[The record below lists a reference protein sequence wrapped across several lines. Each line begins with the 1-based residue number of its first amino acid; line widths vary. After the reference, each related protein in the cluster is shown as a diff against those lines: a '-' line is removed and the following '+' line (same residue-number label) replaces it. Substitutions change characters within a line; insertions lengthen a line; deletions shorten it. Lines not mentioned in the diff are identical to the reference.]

1 MLFCA
6 ATTTTTITQAN
17 FMDTILYL
25 ITGLLTGT
33 VTGYCIASVILQ
45 RKFVPKTEL
54 ELAQQ
59 NITALQLQLGS
70 MLSRQE
76 VAAQYVS
83 RELYDNINANLQ
95 GANRSLDAEVDAN
108 REHQATILRLTAASE
123 QKLDKE
129 AVAQHYV
136 ARESFDI
143 ISRKLTAAETESGKK
158 EAVILELNT
167 RLTGLHQK
175 EEHLN
180 EKLGLFKTELEALHT
195 RSQEQFKNIATEVLE
210 DKKKIFV
217 DENKKELHTILDPL
231 RTNLNEFKEKVEATR
246 KEDIQDM
253 TSLKKEI
260 ETLQKLNTQLSDDA
274 KNLATALKSEVK
286 MQGNWGEDRL
296 NMILEMEGLQQYIDF
311 SREELH
317 NDEAQERG
325 RRPDFILKLPEGK
338 SIIIDS
344 KVSLTAYVNYF
355 NAQTAE
361 EKALYLKQ
369 HLRSVT
375 DHINGL
381 ADKNYQAIAGL
392 KTPDYVFMFM
402 PVEPA
407 LTLAL
412 NQNQEIFNHALKR
425 KIVLITPTTLVATL
439 KVVKILW
446 QKENQVK
453 NVEEI
458 FRQCGELYNKFVG
471 FLEEMDKIEQA
482 LTAAGSAHRNAMYSL
497 KDGTKKGNTIIGRFE
512 TIRKLEAKTNKKI
525 PEQHLREIELLPDD
539 NDIIVLD
546 MGRDEEHEDVA
557 GNE

>member
-1 MLFCA
+1 MD
-6 ATTTTTITQAN
+6 TTI
-17 FMDTILYL
+17 FYL
-25 ITGLLTGT
+25 ITGLLTGIL
-33 VTGYCIASVILQ
+33 TGYCIVRLVLQ
-45 RKFVPKTEL
+45 KSFVPKTAL
-54 ELAQQ
+54 EQAQQ
-59 NITALQLQLGS
+59 NITALQLQLAG

-83 RELYDNINANLQ
+83 RELHDNIQAHLQAANH
-95 GANRSLDAEVDAN
+95 SLDAEVDAN
-108 REHQATILRLTAASE
+108 REHQATILRLTAVSE
-123 QKLDKE
+123 QKLGKE

-143 ISRKLTAAETESGKK
+143 ISRKLITAEAESGKK
-158 EAVILELNT
+158 EEVILDLNT
-167 RLTGLHQK
+167 RLTELRQK
-175 EEHLN
+175 EAHLN

-210 DKKKIFV
+210 DKKKVFV
-217 DENKKELHTILDPL
+217 AENKKELHTILDPF
-231 RTNLNEFKEKVEATR
+231 RTNLSEFKEKVEATR

-260 ETLQKLNTQLSDDA
+260 DLLQKLNTQLSDDA

-311 SREELH
+311 SREEMH
-317 NDEAQERG
+317 HDETQERG

-344 KVSLTAYVNYF
+344 KVSLMAYVNYF

-381 ADKNYQAIAGL
+381 ADKNYQSIAGL

-439 KVVKILW
+439 KVVKLLW

-458 FRQCGELYNKFVG
+458 FRQCGELYNKFVV

-482 LTAAGSAHRNAMYSL
+482 LITAGNAHRSAMYNL

-539 NDIIVLD
+539 HDIIILD
-546 MGRDEEHEDVA
+546 IGTRTSDEESGD
-557 GNE
+557 NN

>member
-1 MLFCA
+1 ME
-6 ATTTTTITQAN
+6 I
-17 FMDTILYL
+17 ILYL
-25 ITGLLTGT
+25 LTGLLVGMLL
-33 VTGYCIASVILQ
+33 GYCIVRLTLQ
-45 RKFVPKTEL
+45 KNYSPKTEL
-54 ELAQQ
+54 EEARQRLTAMQLELA
-59 NITALQLQLGS
+59 GRFS
-70 MLSRQE
+70 KEE
-76 VAAQYVS
+76 VAAGYVP
-83 RELYDNINANLQ
+83 RALHENINANLQ
-95 GANRSLDAEVDAN
+95 AAYHSLDVEVDAN
-108 REHQATILRLTAASE
+108 RTHQATLLKLTAESE
-123 QKLDKE
+123 QKLTRT
-129 AVAQHYV
+129 AVEQHYV

-143 ISRKLTAAETESGKK
+143 INRKLATAETATGRQEQI
-158 EAVILELNT
+158 ILDLNT
-167 RLTGLHQK
+167 QLTELRQK
-175 EEHLN
+175 ETHLN
-180 EKLGLFKTELEALHT
+180 EKLGLFKTELEALHN
-195 RSQEQFKNIATEVLE
+195 RSQEQFRNIATEVLE
-210 DKKKIFV
+210 HKKKVFV
-217 DENKKELHTILDPL
+217 DENKRELHTILDPFK
-231 RTNLNEFKEKVEATR
+231 TNLTEFKEKVEATR

-274 KNLATALKSEVK
+274 RNLATALKSEVK

-311 SREELH
+311 SREETYA
-317 NDEAQERG
+317 DETAEMG
-325 RRPDFILKLPEGK
+325 RRPDFILKLPDGK

-344 KVSLTAYVNYF
+344 KVSLTAYINYF

-369 HLRSVT
+369 HLKSVT
-375 DHINGL
+375 DHVNSL

-412 NQNQEIFNHALKR
+412 NQNQELFNHALKR

-458 FRQCGELYNKFVG
+458 FRQCGELYNKFVS
-471 FLEEMDKIEQA
+471 FLEEMDKIDQA
-482 LTAAGSAHRNAMYSL
+482 LTAAGNAHRSAMNSL
-497 KDGTKKGNTIIGRFE
+497 KDGTRRGNTIIGRFE
-512 TIRKLEAKTNKKI
+512 NIRKLEAKTNKKI

-539 NDIIVLD
+539 SDIMLL
-546 MGRDEEHEDVA
+546 GRVPDKDDNSPE
-557 GNE
+557 